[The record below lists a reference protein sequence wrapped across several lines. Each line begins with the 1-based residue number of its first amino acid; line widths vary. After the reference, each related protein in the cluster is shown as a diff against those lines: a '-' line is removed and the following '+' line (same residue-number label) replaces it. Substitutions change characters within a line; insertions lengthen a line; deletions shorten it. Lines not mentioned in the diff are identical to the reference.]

1 MMAVLGNPVL
11 WAVASGALV
20 LNLPFGYWRAGVPPF
35 SRAWFLAVHLP
46 VPGVVAL
53 RLMCR
58 LGWHPLTFAVLVG
71 AFFVGQFLGGLLRV
85 KVQPVAGLGKRR

>member
-11 WAVASGALV
+11 WAVASAV
-20 LNLPFGYWRAGVPPF
+20 LAFNLPFGYWRAGVPQF

-53 RLMCR
+53 RLLCR
-58 LGWHPLTFAVLVG
+58 LGWHPLTFVVLVG
-71 AFFVGQFLGGLLRV
+71 AFFMGQLLGGLLRA
-85 KVQPVAGLGKRR
+85 KSETQQF

>member
-11 WAVASGALV
+11 WAVASGVLA
-20 LNLPFGYWRAGVPPF
+20 LNLPFGYWRAGVPRF
-35 SRAWFLAVHLP
+35 SRAWFFAVHLP

-58 LGWHPLTFAVLVG
+58 IGWHPVTLAVLVTT
-71 AFFVGQFLGGLLRV
+71 FFLGQLLGGLLRRSV
-85 KVQPVAGLGKRR
+85 GHGGA